1 MVIKRYASKS
11 IFNGFKILTFDSEAY
26 RYYEQLK
33 GIENQK
39 LSIGIIYSGN
49 DYYIYHN
56 IREFKIIIFY

>member
-11 IFNGFKILTFDSEAY
+11 IFNGFKINTFDSEAY

-39 LSIGIIYSGN
+39 LFIGIIYNGN
-49 DYYIYHN
+49 D
-56 IREFKIIIFY
+56 